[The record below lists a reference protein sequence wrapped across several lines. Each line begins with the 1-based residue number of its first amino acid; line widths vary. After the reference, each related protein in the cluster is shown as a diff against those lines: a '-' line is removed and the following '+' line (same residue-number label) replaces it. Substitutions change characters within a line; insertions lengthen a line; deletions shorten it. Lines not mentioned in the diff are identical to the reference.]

1 MDIRILRTVPWL
13 LAVFCSL
20 ASLPG
25 SLRAEEAAKLPIK
38 KIVLFTSGV
47 GYFEHGGRVDGNATV
62 DMKFNAADINDLL
75 KSMVLEDLDGGHV
88 TAVTYGSKDP
98 VARTLETFSVD
109 VASEPSVAG
118 LLRQL
123 RGEKVKIEAA
133 PPLTGMILGI
143 ERRSELV
150 KHEQLQD
157 VDWLNLLTEVGLKS
171 VRLSDIAGIE
181 LVDEKLDA
189 ELRQALALLAS
200 GRRSEAKPLSLRFD
214 GEGERRVR
222 VGYIRETPIWKT
234 TYRLVVGEEKSLLQG
249 WAIVENVGETQW
261 EGVRLSLISG
271 QPISFVM
278 DLDEP
283 IYVRRP
289 HAGLELLGSVASRL
303 HEADLAAR
311 EAEFL
316 ARGKRGRLGGSGG
329 GGFGGGFGGVGGGFG
344 GGGFGGGGF
353 GGGGAFFGGS
363 NTPPEQ
369 EKPLD
374 PGQGVDAVAT
384 GADVGE
390 LFQYEI
396 ESPVTL
402 ASHKSALLPIVDAQ
416 VQVEKL
422 SVYNASTH
430 QRHPLAALRL
440 NNSTKLH
447 LMQGPITVF
456 DGGAYAG
463 DARVRSIP
471 PGSKRLVTYALDLEV
486 EVDRVAR
493 PLETTRTQFTV
504 NQGVIHIQHR
514 EQQETVYT
522 IKNSRDAARGVL
534 VEHPFRP
541 DRDEW
546 KLIAPEQPTEKTR
559 EEYRFLVDAQPGETA
574 VLTVRE
580 ERLVGTQVVI
590 TDVDSSVLVKYA
602 SDDTIDEK
610 IQQALADIVRRRSAL
625 EDLIAQRRQLE
636 AKTQLI
642 HQEQNRIRS
651 NIQSVGTDAKIYVRY
666 LTKFDTQEDELEQI
680 QKQTSQLDVDL
691 RKQQLELEGTVNA
704 LVLP

>member
-1 MDIRILRTVPWL
+1 MELRILRTVPWL

-20 ASLPG
+20 ASFPEKI
-25 SLRAEEAAKLPIK
+25 RAEEKTKLPIK

-47 GYFEHGGRVDGNATV
+47 GYFEHGGTVDGNATV
-62 DMKFNAADINDLL
+62 EMKINAADINDLL

-133 PPLTGMILGI
+133 PPLSGMILGI
-143 ERRSELV
+143 ERRTELD

-157 VDWLNLLTEVGLKS
+157 VDWLNLLTEKGLKS
-171 VRLSDIAGIE
+171 VKLASIAGIE

-189 ELRQALALLAS
+189 ELRQALAVLAS

-234 TYRLVVGEEKSLLQG
+234 TYRLVVGEEESLLQG
-249 WAIVENVGETQW
+249 WAIVENVGESQW

-289 HAGLELLGSVASRL
+289 HVGLELLGSVASRL

-316 ARGKRGRLGGSGG
+316 AHGNRRRISGG
-329 GGFGGGFGGVGGGFG
+329 L
-344 GGGFGGGGF
+344 GGGF
-353 GGGGAFFGGS
+353 GGGGAGFFGGS
-363 NTPPEQ
+363 GASPEK

-374 PGQGVDAVAT
+374 PGRGVDAVAT

-390 LFQYEI
+390 LFEYEI
-396 ESPVTL
+396 KSPVTL
-402 ASHKSALLPIVDAQ
+402 ASRKSALLPIVDAQ
-416 VQVEKL
+416 VNVEKL

-430 QRHPLAALRL
+430 QRHPLTALRL
-440 NNSTKLH
+440 TNSTKLH

-463 DARVRSIP
+463 DARIRSIP

-486 EVDRVAR
+486 EVDRVAW
-493 PLETTRTQFTV
+493 PLVKTRTQFTI

-514 EQQETVYT
+514 EQQGTIYT

-534 VEHPFRP
+534 VEHPLRP
-541 DRDEW
+541 DRADW
-546 KLIAPEQPTEKTR
+546 KLIAPEKPTEKTR
-559 EEYRFLVDAQPGETA
+559 QEYRFLVDAQPGETA
-574 VLTVRE
+574 LLTIQE

-602 SDDTIDEK
+602 SDVTIDEE
-610 IQQALADIVRRRSAL
+610 IQQALADIVRRRSAVQ
-625 EDLIAQRRQLE
+625 DLIAQRRRLE

-651 NIQSVGTDAKIYVRY
+651 NLQSIDQDAKIYVRY
-666 LTKFDTQEDELEQI
+666 LTKFDAQEDELELI
-680 QKQTSQLDVDL
+680 QRQTSQLDVDT
-691 RKQQLELEGTVNA
+691 RKQQLELERIVNA
-704 LVLP
+704 LTLP